1 MTRNKTNPLS
11 SVNDYRPTQSAHLLF
26 PFIQCGLPAAVRIIS
41 QQHML
46 RFTFHPRLLMR
57 SALGQSRPACQHVM
71 ADLWAKGTAA
81 SSRGFLKNANRSQCE
96 APPSAC
102 SPGVSMRNSAA
113 RLVMGT
119 SLVYTQAV
127 LPHRPPPD
135 PPAPSFTVFRSPKC
149 VFHFC
154 FSKHDKCKRIYYF
167 CLKDVPDL

>member
-1 MTRNKTNPLS
+1 MSTASRWILTRDKTNPLS

-26 PFIQCGLPAAVRIIS
+26 PFIHCGLPAAVRIIS

-113 RLVMGT
+113 RHGNIARLYAGCSPPHPT
-119 SLVYTQAV
+119 
-127 LPHRPPPD
+127 LPHPHLPFLDHPNV
-135 PPAPSFTVFRSPKC
+135 SFIFVSQNTTNVRESIIF
-149 VFHFC
+149 V
-154 FSKHDKCKRIYYF
+154 
-167 CLKDVPDL
+167 